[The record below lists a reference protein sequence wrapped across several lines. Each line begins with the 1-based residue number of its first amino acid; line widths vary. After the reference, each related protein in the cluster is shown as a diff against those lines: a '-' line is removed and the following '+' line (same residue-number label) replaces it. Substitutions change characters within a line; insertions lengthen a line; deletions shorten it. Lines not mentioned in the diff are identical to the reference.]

1 MWAIHPSPL
10 CFSDI
15 STDVHKTVSL
25 YCAGT
30 SKLALCSI
38 NKHYK
43 RIINVAYFMFTQNK
57 ICRTLPSAC
66 SSLAVNT

>member
-1 MWAIHPSPL
+1 MGPVHPSPL
-10 CFSDI
+10 YFSDI

-38 NKHYK
+38 NKYHK
-43 RIINVAYFMFTQNK
+43 RIINVAYFMFT
-57 ICRTLPSAC
+57 
-66 SSLAVNT
+66 